1 MDIEHVSKIAR
12 LKLSESEKKKFSK
25 ELEDI
30 LNYFKLIDKVDTKN
44 VEPSFHAIKIKD
56 VFREDNPE
64 QCLNEKEVF
73 KNAKEHEKGFFKS
86 PRVV

>member
-12 LKLSESEKKKFSK
+12 LKLSDAEKKKFSK

-30 LNYFKLIDKVDTKN
+30 LNYFKVIDRVDTKD

-56 VFREDNPE
+56 VFREDTPE
-64 QCLNEKEVF
+64 QCLNEKDVF
-73 KNAKEHEKGFFKS
+73 KNAKGHEKGFFKS